1 MRVPVGLLVACLA
14 LSSCSNGTTPPTA
27 RDDDEAA
34 TAAPSPSAAPE
45 AAPSP
50 EAEPLFPGPH
60 ADTPTTAAA
69 LAEEIRRTNAR
80 LPRIVRRWLDAG
92 GPLPSS
98 QPIPKEIPEEGRD
111 LVYGALWQQ
120 RLYQTATRDPRL
132 GSRALEL
139 LPDRMARVVADHT
152 SAGRGL
158 RSLVTPLKGPLEFKV
173 TPPHDPHKLMRIYKD
188 AQADYGV
195 SWEYLAALN
204 FVESK
209 FGRFMG
215 PSSAGAE
222 GPMQFIPST
231 WDYYGNGGDVWDPR
245 DAIRG
250 AARYLVASG
259 APADWRGALFAY
271 NRSYEYVDAVIAY
284 ARNIERDPRNFYV
297 YYFWQVFVLTTKGDA
312 QITGP
317 GARRV

>member
-1 MRVPVGLLVACLA
+1 MSADDPGE
-14 LSSCSNGTTPPTA
+14 TP
-27 RDDDEAA
+27 
-34 TAAPSPSAAPE
+34 APSPSPSPSALAQPE
-45 AAPSP
+45 ASP
-50 EAEPLFPGPH
+50 DPEPLFPGPR
-60 ADTPTTAAA
+60 ARVPTSAGA
-69 LAEEIRRTNAR
+69 LADAIEATNRR
-80 LPRIVRRWLDAG
+80 LPRVVDRWLKEG
-92 GPLPSS
+92 GPLPSRE
-98 QPIPKEIPEEGRD
+98 PIPKTIPTEGRD

-120 RLYQTATRDPRL
+120 RLYQAATRDPSL
-132 GSRALEL
+132 GRRALAK
-139 LPDRMARVVADHT
+139 LPEGMARVAAAHT

-158 RSLVTPLKGPLEFKV
+158 RSLVTPLKRPLEFKV
-173 TPPHDPHKLMRIYKD
+173 TPPHDPHKLMRIYKG
-188 AQADYGV
+188 AAKTYGV
-195 SWEYLAALN
+195 GWEYLAALN

-231 WDYYGNGGDVWDPR
+231 WEYYGNGGDVWDPR

-259 APADWRGALFAY
+259 APGDWRGALFAY

-284 ARNIERDPRNFYV
+284 AHNIQRDPRNFYV

-317 GARRV
+317 GAERV